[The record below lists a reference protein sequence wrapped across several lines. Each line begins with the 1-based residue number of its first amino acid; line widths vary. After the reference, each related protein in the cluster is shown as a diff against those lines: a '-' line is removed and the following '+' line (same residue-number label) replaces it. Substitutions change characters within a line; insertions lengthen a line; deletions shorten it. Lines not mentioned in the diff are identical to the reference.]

1 MVNVPAN
8 APQLLKI
15 IGDILMFVTDGE
27 EIATPDTCHRLMY
40 ILRKMQNEV
49 DSGIMQQGFSS
60 LVPEA
65 QNAIQMAMEQSASQ
79 SNLVTP

>member
-1 MVNVPAN
+1 M
-8 APQLLKI
+8 
-15 IGDILMFVTDGE
+15 
-27 EIATPDTCHRLMY
+27 C

-65 QNAIQMAMEQSASQ
+65 QNAIQMAMEQSASHA
-79 SNLVTP
+79 NLVTP